1 MEPILEGSEELLKLQ
16 ETLKELTKNYPDRAG
31 ELLREDANKL
41 RKDIAAEFKDK
52 SEQTKLKKGSLGR
65 FGSYRISP
73 VQGFGIN
80 QYVEISAKS
89 PHYHLVERGHNVTN
103 KDGEIVGKG
112 SVEGLHILDN
122 NVKKHQNEFEEVVSG
137 MVDTLLKENG
147 LI

>member
-1 MEPILEGSEELLKLQ
+1 MEPQIEGTEKLLELQ
-16 ETLKELTKNYPDRAG
+16 ETLKELTKKYPDRAG
-31 ELLREDANKL
+31 ELLKEDANKL

-52 SEQTKLKKGSLGR
+52 STQTKSKKGSLGR

-73 VQGFGIN
+73 VQGFGTR

-112 SVEGLHILDN
+112 YVEGLHIFDN
-122 NVKKHQNEFEEVVSG
+122 QVKKHQNEFEDVVSG
-137 MVDTLLKENG
+137 MIDTLLKENG